1 MVIDFQAHIFPE
13 TYIDEMRRVNGAVI
27 LEEPDPHS
35 GMIYFYDKTLKCRI
49 NTATFQGRDIERR
62 IQHMDLLGID
72 MHVLSIPAPG
82 ADRFAGEGAI
92 KLARIANDAIAG
104 LCRQYPKRFIGL
116 FTLPSSSIPAS
127 LNELERCVN
136 ELGLRG
142 FGCFSNLNSQ
152 PLDREELFPVY
163 ERLAKYKLPVYIHP
177 TAPLATE
184 ATGIDIMPTLIF
196 GWAFDSTV
204 AMTRL
209 VYGRVLERF
218 PEINFVV
225 ADVGGVLAFF
235 AQRAV
240 NIYSGRTEEI
250 RQKYGLTENPLDS
263 FRRFYVDTADHPA
276 STLRCVKDFFGS
288 DRMVLGTNYPYGPE
302 EGCLLVKN
310 SLKAIDG
317 LELNKTEKEK
327 ILGGNAAGILGIGT
341 A

>member
-13 TYIDEMRRVNGAVI
+13 AYIDEMQRLDGAVI

-35 GMIYFYDKTLKCRI
+35 GMTYFYDKKLRCRI
-49 NTATFQGRDIERR
+49 NTATFQGRNIERR
-62 IQHMDLLGID
+62 LEHMDKLGID
-72 MHVLSIPAPG
+72 VHVLTIPAPG
-82 ADRFAGEGAI
+82 ADRFEGESAVSI
-92 KLARIANDAIAG
+92 AKIANDAVAAI
-104 LCRQYPKRFIGL
+104 CRRHPGRFVGF
-116 FTLPSSSIPAS
+116 FTLPTCSTEDS
-127 LNELERCVN
+127 LTELERAVN
-136 ELGLRG
+136 ELGLKG
-142 FGCFSNLNSQ
+142 FGCFANLNGL
-152 PLDREELFPVY
+152 PLDREGLFPIY
-163 ERLAKYKLPVYIHP
+163 ERLAQYKLPVYIHP

-184 ATGIDIMPTLIF
+184 VTGLDIMPTLIF

-240 NIYSGRTEEI
+240 NIYAGRTEEI
-250 RQKYGLTENPLDS
+250 RQRYGLKENPLDS

-276 STLRCVKDFFGS
+276 ATLRCVKDFFGV
-288 DRMVLGTNYPYGPE
+288 DRLVLGTNYPYGPE
-302 EGCLLVKN
+302 EGCVLVKN
-310 SLKAIDG
+310 SLQAIDG
-317 LELNKTEKEK
+317 LELTRDEKER
-327 ILGGNAAGILGIGT
+327 ILGRNAATILGLGR

>member
-1 MVIDFQAHIFPE
+1 MIIDFQAHIFPDE
-13 TYIDEMRRVNGAVI
+13 YIRELQHLDGAVI
-27 LEEPDPHS
+27 LEPPDRYS
-35 GMIYFYDKTLKCRI
+35 GMAYFYDKKLKCRI
-49 NTATFQGRDIERR
+49 NTATFQGQNIERR
-62 IQHMDLLGID
+62 IEHMDLLGID
-72 MHVLSIPAPG
+72 IHVLTIPAPG
-82 ADRFAGEGAI
+82 ADRFEGDDAI
-92 KLARIANDAIAG
+92 RLARIANNAVAAI
-104 LCRQYPKRFIGL
+104 CRRHPNRFVGF
-116 FTLPSSSIPAS
+116 FTLPTCSVRAS
-127 LNELERCVN
+127 LAELERSAN
-136 ELGLRG
+136 ELGLKG
-142 FGCFSNLNSQ
+142 FGCFANLNGR
-152 PLDREELFPVY
+152 PLDREELFPIY
-163 ERLAKYKLPVYIHP
+163 ERLGKLGLPVYIHP

-235 AQRAV
+235 AQRAI
-240 NIYSGRTEEI
+240 NIYTGRTEEI
-250 RQKYGLTENPLDS
+250 RQKYGLKENPLDA

-276 STLRCVKDFFGS
+276 ATLRCVKDFFGA

-317 LELNKTEKEK
+317 LGLSESERKK
-327 ILGGNAAGILGIGT
+327 ILGDNAARILGIG
-341 A
+341 AQ